1 MIYKILFFCTM
12 RPPVFINLA
21 ALSGVALARPCRT
34 KALPED
40 NAVTQSTSMP
50 STWTYETTSTVR
62 DTTRVTESDP
72 TELGNG
78 FYYVLEAQFKGRQLR
93 TERSNRVR
101 RQEHDA
107 FYRFDDKMIQAT
119 PTFMD
124 EATNSQTSPPKSSTD
139 FTEPT
144 PTPHNLIPHWN
155 YQKHSVAAA
164 CIFVIVIIVAFAV
177 LMALYFKKVKM
188 FFQRRSRER
197 RSYLAPKYN
206 AIGTN
211 SDAMTSNAHLNK
223 ESKPTRGTFSFDF
236 GISRPPSPGFVVE
249 EDPKLGS
256 VTRVYRASRA
266 DISDDL
272 DPAPSPPHVS
282 FEGGKLVCLPK
293 APGNAGKLCDSVQK
307 PVIVAPPPLLHVA
320 SMSAKTEE
328 MPPSPEALSQA
339 GDDYDYEG
347 TTLGGSGKGKS
358 DTPDTPSLHDE
369 YMRPLTRVASISDTT
384 GNPPQNEVHSQE
396 YELLL
401 QADGFLP
408 PLAHVATMSSIIEE
422 VSQSPEIASQADGF
436 LPPLAHVGTMSPII
450 GEVPYS
456 PEIVSQDEDLPPPAC
471 APLVLSTVEEAP
483 QGPSSPVNAS
493 NNNVDS
499 INDLHDDHNWP
510 TDLVGLNKPPGKG
523 GLRGA
528 DTAIPGSVW
537 GIRDWARSL
546 SDDDTGLTN
555 GQGGSQGSSQG
566 GRSAGG
572 SQSGGGGWT
581 PESSW

>member
-1 MIYKILFFCTM
+1 M
-12 RPPVFINLA
+12 RPSVFINLA

-34 KALPED
+34 KVFPED
-40 NAVTQSTSMP
+40 NPVTQSTSLP
-50 STWTYETTSTVR
+50 PTRIYEATSTVQGTVR
-62 DTTRVTESDP
+62 ATESDP
-72 TELGNG
+72 KNG
-78 FYYVLEAQFKGRQLR
+78 FYYALEAQFRGGKLR

-101 RQEHDA
+101 RQGYDA
-107 FYRFDDKMIQAT
+107 FYRFDDEMIQAT

-124 EATNSQTSPPKSSTD
+124 KATSSQTSPPKSSMD
-139 FTEPT
+139 LTEPT

-188 FFQRRSRER
+188 FFQRRRRER

-206 AIGTN
+206 AIGTT
-211 SDAMTSNAHLNK
+211 SDAMTSNVHLSK

-236 GISRPPSPGFVVE
+236 GISRSPSPGFVVE

-272 DPAPSPPHVS
+272 DPAPSPPHIS
-282 FEGGKLVCLPK
+282 FKGGKLVCLPK

-307 PVIVAPPPLLHVA
+307 QVIVAPPPLLHVT

-328 MPPSPEALSQA
+328 MPPSPEAFSQA

-347 TTLGGSGKGKS
+347 TTLGGSGKEKS
-358 DTPDTPSLHDE
+358 DTPDTLSLHDE
-369 YMRPLTRVASISDTT
+369 YMPPLTRVASISDTI
-384 GNPPQNEVHSQE
+384 GKPPQNEVHSQE
-396 YELLL
+396 YELLP

-408 PLAHVATMSSIIEE
+408 PLAHVATMSPVIEE
-422 VSQSPEIASQADGF
+422 VPHSPEIVSQADGF
-436 LPPLAHVGTMSPII
+436 LPPLAHVATMSPII
-450 GEVPYS
+450 EEAPHS

-471 APLVLSTVEEAP
+471 DPLILSTIEEAP
-483 QGPSSPVNAS
+483 QGPSSPANAS

-499 INDLHDDHNWP
+499 INDLHNHTWP
-510 TDLVGLNKPPGKG
+510 ADLVGLNKPPGKDG
-523 GLRGA
+523 SRGA
-528 DTAIPGSVW
+528 GTASPGSVW
-537 GIRDWARSL
+537 GVKDWARSL
-546 SDDDTGLTN
+546 SEDGTGPNN
-555 GQGGSQGSSQG
+555 GQGGTQGNSQG

-581 PESSW
+581 PESPW